1 MECGGEDCPTHEQPE
16 GRDIHRRADEAEAS
30 AVMSAGER
38 SAVQYGRTRIGYAIR
53 RSARRGTVS
62 IAIDPEQGVLVTA
75 PDAVSIERLDHV
87 VHGKARWIVERL
99 RDREVLERPRAREFV
114 SGETFRYFGR
124 SYRLKVVAASREGVA
139 LRGGWLTVAISPA
152 FAAAARARRI
162 RQVLAGWYRQH
173 AGERLPDLVERWA
186 KRLHVQPASVF
197 VREAPKRWGSCDV
210 RGNLRLNWRVVQA
223 SARLVEYVVAHELM
237 HLRHQRHTSAFW
249 AALGRAMPDY
259 EERRADLRQIGASL
273 LW

>member
-1 MECGGEDCPTHEQPE
+1 
-16 GRDIHRRADEAEAS
+16 
-30 AVMSAGER
+30 MSAGER

-62 IAIDPEQGVLVTA
+62 IAVDPEQGVLVTA
-75 PDAVSIERLDHV
+75 PDALSIERLNHV

-99 RDREVLERPRAREFV
+99 RDRAVLERPREREFV
-114 SGETFRYFGR
+114 SGETFRYLGR
-124 SYRLKVVAASREGVA
+124 SYRLRVVARASGEGVA

-152 FAAAARARRI
+152 FASTARARRV
-162 RQVLAGWYRQH
+162 RQFLASWYRQH
-173 AGERLPDLVERWA
+173 AGERLPAFVDRWA
-186 KRLHVQPASVF
+186 KRLHVQPASVL

-223 SARLVEYVVAHELM
+223 PARLIEYVVAHELM
-237 HLRHQRHTSAFW
+237 HIRHQRHTGAFW
-249 AALGRAMPDY
+249 AALGRTMPDY
-259 EERRADLRQIGASL
+259 EERRADLRRIGASL